1 MTEGQ
6 KSHACSLE
14 RDQNHAVGGRFQ
26 EFCLI
31 DYSGMARTRLWMLKA
46 ITQVGLLLW
55 SSDTLGACVM
65 SLHFWC
71 DFQSQ
76 LCVLFNFTSFT
87 AGFSC
92 PQMAKLIC
100 SIKEPCQTLVSFI
113 ELAVYIG
120 IPQLIWPPI
129 WLCNLI
135 DYNVPCNKCRG

>member
-1 MTEGQ
+1 
-6 KSHACSLE
+6 
-14 RDQNHAVGGRFQ
+14 
-26 EFCLI
+26 LI
-31 DYSGMARTRLWMLKA
+31 ISGMARTRLWRLNATM
-46 ITQVGLLLW
+46 QVGLLLW
-55 SSDTLGACVM
+55 NSDALSAHVM
-65 SLHFWC
+65 SRHFCC

-76 LCVLFNFTSFT
+76 LCVLSNFTCFT
-87 AGFSC
+87 AGFPC

-135 DYNVPCNKCRG
+135 DHNVPCNKCRIKNKINKPISGQISSC